1 MVWSYLKTTHLLNI
15 CVCCLI
21 NADDGNRTLVLK
33 LRLSDGEN
41 LRGIDYPYSTM
52 EAANPGVWFQ
62 LNDDQFTIEQFR
74 SESLDFIS
82 HHDNQMNRIEYKF
95 HSVDK
100 LVPLDVMLI
109 NSEGEFESIA
119 DHDEEIR
126 SLLAP

>member
-1 MVWSYLKTTHLLNI
+1 
-15 CVCCLI
+15 
-21 NADDGNRTLVLK
+21 
-33 LRLSDGEN
+33 
-41 LRGIDYPYSTM
+41 M